1 MGRRFGVPY
10 NYACMNEKER
20 QDSPDSSRRGYGSEL
35 QGPGERRN
43 GKNPFQWA
51 LEVEDL
57 LDKQKPSHGQGG
69 RRIRTRY
76 IE

>member
-43 GKNPFQWA
+43 RKNPFQWA

-57 LDKQKPSHGQGG
+57 LDKQKLKRDLGVI
-69 RRIRTRY
+69 RIRRY